1 MSETGTGDGA
11 PSEPRD
17 LPGWKESLSL
27 KMEDMAQRAAALTE
41 EWNGQFGAEAFQNPH
56 FVKAY
61 LSLIRGHSILGVFKT
76 VHARDR
82 VEEELSASI
91 FESRFER
98 TAEAVGQAVSAPD
111 PVALGFFHY
120 LGLLLEEARTLKG
133 EDLLGYPEPIQQI
146 LTFGRQLKE
155 NPALGGF
162 RIDIHLPG
170 PSPADPGIPELPEL
184 PKGYHLGKVDIVRR
198 IAVGGFAQVYQVYH
212 PGLKEHRAAKLF
224 MKHNLLGEL
233 GQLLKAFYAEA
244 QLQNALKNPN
254 IVRVLDVDDHLG
266 YLVLFMEYVDG
277 RNLRS
282 LIEERRSAHS
292 HLSPSEIL
300 EIVIPVAKGLEYAH
314 AHQILHR
321 DLKPEN
327 ILIAQDGSVKITDF
341 GLAKTLN
348 ATGQRRTTRLGI
360 LVGTAHYMAP
370 EQIFGDTYDF
380 RIDLYALGAVIY
392 HMAWG
397 EPLFDI
403 KDTWKILEL
412 QRDKKP
418 RPLSQAI
425 EGFPKE
431 LSRIV
436 MKLLEKKPEDRY
448 ASATELI
455 QALES
460 CRAGLSAPGASTQRR
475 RLRRGAALRVLAL
488 FLIAAIPGYFGI
500 SAWLRPNE
508 TRHAFPA
515 DPLEQTVQAKQSP
528 PELPPAAAPGS
539 EEVRMAAPAAK
550 ILSPTSLEGAEPKAP
565 PPTPKSPEIRPP
577 AIPLREQL
585 RTIPVSADESLFTL
599 KILDIF
605 SKHHGELLE
614 RGYDAIGKELGALRP
629 ERISEYTTTQ
639 IEAARDIV
647 QLAKEL
653 VQGRWKEIAESKG
666 QIRLSLTDGGM
677 AEGAVDHVGDRAI
690 TLTDPQGGKTDIQFT
705 KIAPEAWI
713 QGKTIP
719 VALVAYQAL
728 SGDAVK
734 ALDLALKLEK
744 DNEKIALWFPV
755 LVRLARL
762 RASDLVKTAILEAEA
777 PLSRQEKKVKFLKGL
792 PHYLPAAAALHAL
805 SDVEVEI
812 SGIYPSLEREF
823 KEAKREGEALEL
835 LLDGAPSRVLS
846 NYAGTEAYPIAGT
859 LVLAGFIAEIEGAHN
874 DLMGDAGW
882 LKYDWEL
889 RPDELKLEDRLQF
902 WDRLHGEG
910 CFIRDP
916 KGPRSLIMGRP
927 HPRTGEGLMIV
938 YQFEPMGEDRDNAEW
953 RLNLRREGGGNTY
966 LRFAPGSISLRTFG
980 LDSAVKPETLDS
992 VTVPRDP
999 AEPRFHTC
1007 VLIPG
1012 EKLQVYLDG
1021 TIVACLTKEDTILP
1035 SQLSLVVVH
1044 GKLSVESILAMKKPA
1059 K

>member
-1 MSETGTGDGA
+1 VAFGFFTYLDWA
-11 PSEPRD
+11 
-17 LPGWKESLSL
+17 L
-27 KMEDMAQRAAALTE
+27 EDV
-41 EWNGQFGAEAFQNPH
+41 GEA
-56 FVKAY
+56 K
-61 LSLIRGHSILGVFKT
+61 
-76 VHARDR
+76 RDR
-82 VEEELSASI
+82 ETFPDVEPADRL
-91 FESRFER
+91 
-98 TAEAVGQAVSAPD
+98 
-111 PVALGFFHY
+111 VALGNQV
-120 LGLLLEEARTLKG
+120 LDDDKLSA
-133 EDLLGYPEPIQQI
+133 
-146 LTFGRQLKE
+146 
-155 NPALGGF
+155 F
-162 RIDIHLPG
+162 RIDLLNAFPSRVESSALP
-170 PSPADPGIPELPEL
+170 PSGELERETAELPLEL
-184 PKGYHLGKVDIVRR
+184 HSFLGKTFRGYQIEKCEGRGGYGAVFVASHPTLR
-198 IAVGGFAQVYQVYH
+198 I
-212 PGLKEHRAAKLF
+212 KRALKLF
-224 MKHNLLGEL
+224 LDVDRSGPHFEQFRERCL
-233 GQLLKAFYAEA
+233 AEA
-244 QLQNALKNPN
+244 RLQAALKSPN
-254 IVRVLDVDDHLG
+254 IVQIIDVFEDQGYVVLV
-266 YLVLFMEYVDG
+266 MEYIQG
-277 RNLRS
+277 GNLAH
-282 LIEERRSAHS
+282 LIEERNEKGIPFTPVEVLDLAI
-292 HLSPSEIL
+292 P
-300 EIVIPVAKGLEYAH
+300 IVAGVAH
-314 AHQILHR
+314 AHKHGIVHR
-321 DLKPEN
+321 DIKPEN
-327 ILIAQDGSVKITDF
+327 ILIDEEHGGCPKVADF
-341 GLAKTLN
+341 GLARDLEK
-348 ATGQRRTTRLGI
+348 TGQRQRTAGH
-360 LVGTAHYMAP
+360 LVGTPRYMAP
-370 EQIFGDTYDF
+370 EQVAATAKSYD
-380 RIDLYALGAVIY
+380 RRSDIYSIGIVLYELCLGA
-392 HMAWG
+392 
-397 EPLFDI
+397 PPFDHE
-403 KDTWKILEL
+403 DRYAILRMHE
-412 QRDKKP
+412 KEIP
-418 RPLSQAI
+418 ESLSLKL
-425 EGFPKE
+425 ENFPE
-431 LSRIV
+431 QLDRII
-436 MKLLEKKPEDRY
+436 LTCLEKKPSDRFT
-448 ASATELI
+448 STDELLL
-455 QALES
+455 ALER
-460 CRAGLSAPGASTQRR
+460 CREQLSLGVTRVDLQSWERRTIGRR
-475 RLRRGAALRVLAL
+475 RKRLAL
-488 FLIAAIPGYFGI
+488 VAGVLGLLMLAAIPGYPLLLRWL
-500 SAWLRPNE
+500 SAQQPGAGLADRKGPITLSSAQHDDVPGKEPERPARE
-508 TRHAFPA
+508 PA
-515 DPLEQTVQAKQSP
+515 PKDEGSTPAAPDRKDS
-528 PELPPAAAPGS
+528 ELPARETADRKAAPL
-539 EEVRMAAPAAK
+539 PPK
-550 ILSPTSLEGAEPKAP
+550 IRETP
-565 PPTPKSPEIRPP
+565 PP
-577 AIPLREQL
+577 ALPLREQL
-585 RTIPVSADESLFTL
+585 ARYPMSAEDIATL
-599 KILDIF
+599 ARVLDVF
-605 SKHHGELLE
+605 GSHRSELALRE
-614 RGYDAIGKELGALRP
+614 YDATQKDLGALAPARKT
-629 ERISEYTTTQ
+629 EYTSTL
-639 IEAARDIV
+639 IDAARD
-647 QLAKEL
+647 L
-653 VQGRWKEIAESKG
+653 VRLSNDLVLGRWKELAETKG

-927 HPRTGEGLMIV
+927 HPRTGEGLVIV

-980 LDSAVKPETLDS
+980 LDSAVKPETLAS